1 MALCRL
7 LLSFNAKIDKSDSF
21 GSTAL
26 HWASNLNFV
35 EIAKLLVESQA
46 NPFLVDHNNQTPM
59 ELAIL
64 NGNIEI
70 AILLKD
76 ECVLSEKY
84 RKYLITSIE
93 VLNPHIFNILMN
105 QIKLGRVEHNL
116 NFIDDRVGS
125 LLHYAVILNPSSNNK
140 TKTNIDEK
148 VYIIETLID
157 NGIEINLANRFGETP
172 LHVCRDI
179 EVARLLLNKGANMNL
194 CEITGKIPLYN
205 FILRANYDICV
216 EMIKCGCKVDTMD
229 RLGNSLLYTI
239 INSNAPL
246 KIILLLL
253 EAGIDLNE
261 IWLKRKEYPRKMIQ
275 KHPSLVDF
283 IEWKRRNPPSLK
295 ELARKSLRL
304 HLNIINSSKSIIKS
318 VNKLE
323 KMIPS
328 SLQDYVLFNFNSF
341 DNYTIK

>member
-1 MALCRL
+1 MDLCRL
-7 LLSFNAKIDKSDSF
+7 LLSFNVKIDKTDSF

-26 HWASNLNFV
+26 HWASNLNLV
-35 EIAKLLVESQA
+35 EIAKLLINNQA
-46 NPFLVDHNNQTPM
+46 NPFSVNHKNQTPM
-59 ELAIL
+59 EVAIL
-64 NGNIEI
+64 NGNTQI

-76 ECVLSEKY
+76 ECSLSEEY
-84 RKYLITSIE
+84 RKYLIMSIE
-93 VLNPHIFNILMN
+93 ALNPHIFNILID

-125 LLHYAVILNPSSNNK
+125 LLHYAVILNSSNNNQ
-140 TKTNIDEK
+140 TKANIDEK
-148 VYIIETLID
+148 VNIIETLID
-157 NGIEINLANRFGETP
+157 NGIEINLANRYGETP

-216 EMIKCGCKVDTMD
+216 EMIKSGCKVDTID
-229 RLGNSLLYTI
+229 RLGNSLLFTI
-239 INSNAPL
+239 INSNAPI

-261 IWLKRKEYPRKMIQ
+261 IWLKKREYPRKMIQ
-275 KHPSLVDF
+275 NHPNLVSF
-283 IEWKRRNPPSLK
+283 IEWRRRNPPSLK

-304 HLNIINSSKSIIKS
+304 HLNIINSSKSIITS

-328 SLQDYVLFNFNSF
+328 SLQDYVLFNFNLF
-341 DNYTIK
+341 DNYTMK